1 MDYEIDFSKYS
12 LEDLYSSAESID
24 REAFPERAKEI
35 DALIIEK
42 KKALPESNEN
52 STVVEEQVS
61 RLDRLFAVLI
71 DGLIQIVATI
81 PLVVYFGVEAFSEP
95 TLFITLISFAYGV
108 LTVALLQGYLL
119 YHYGQTIG
127 KNLLSIRIENLDGT
141 KADLKRIVF
150 LRMLPLA
157 LINCLPGA
165 GRLFLGVLDA
175 IFIFGKDRRCLH
187 DYIAK
192 TKVSYTDS

>member
-42 KKALPESNEN
+42 KKALPESNET

-61 RLDRLFAVLI
+61 RLDRLFAVFI
-71 DGLIQIVATI
+71 DGVIQIVAAI
-81 PLVVYFGVEAFSEP
+81 PLVVYLGVEAFSEP
-95 TLFITLISFAYGV
+95 TLLITLISLAYGV
-108 LTVALLQGYLL
+108 LMVALLHGYLL

-165 GRLFLGVLDA
+165 GRLFLGLLDA